1 MTKTFVEIGVSDF
14 NTLEQLLDN
23 GWEGYFVEPV
33 KRYANLF
40 PNAQIG

>member
-14 NTLEQLLDN
+14 NTLEQLIYN

-33 KRYANLF
+33 ERYASKLREK
-40 PNAQIG
+40 